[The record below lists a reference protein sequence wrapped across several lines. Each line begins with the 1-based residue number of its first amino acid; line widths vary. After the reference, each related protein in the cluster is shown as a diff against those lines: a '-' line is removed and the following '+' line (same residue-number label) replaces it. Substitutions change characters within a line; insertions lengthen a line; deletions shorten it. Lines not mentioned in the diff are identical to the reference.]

1 VQPIRV
7 HRVTTGRWLVVTRWR
22 PAGTGGRIEALDQ
35 HALDD
40 VTAAVLDVGR
50 RYPDQVHALVAERRA
65 RRARLAAELRGKRLA
80 TER

>member
-1 VQPIRV
+1 
-7 HRVTTGRWLVVTRWR
+7 
-22 PAGTGGRIEALDQ
+22 
-35 HALDD
+35 
-40 VTAAVLDVGR
+40 VLDVGR